1 MSIISWILFLLWI
14 FEIIYLAAETVN
26 APKKRPELNVQNFDE
41 SIIPPSQTALTT
53 QLTSNNSP
61 DTSFISSTQKPVE
74 FDSSQSI
81 QFFVVV

>member
-1 MSIISWILFLLWI
+1 MISWILILLWI
-14 FEIIYLAAETVN
+14 FEIIYLDAAETVN
-26 APKKRPELNVQNFDE
+26 APKKRPELNFQNFNE
-41 SIIPPSQTALTT
+41 SIIPSSQTAPTT

>member
-1 MSIISWILFLLWI
+1 MISWILILLWI
-14 FEIIYLAAETVN
+14 FEIIYLDAAETVN

-41 SIIPPSQTALTT
+41 SIIPSSQTALKT

>member
-1 MSIISWILFLLWI
+1 MISWILILLWI
-14 FEIIYLAAETVN
+14 FEIIYLDAAETVN
-26 APKKRPELNVQNFDE
+26 APKKRPELNVQNFDK
-41 SIIPPSQTALTT
+41 SIIPSSQTALKT

>member
-1 MSIISWILFLLWI
+1 MISWILILLWI
-14 FEIIYLAAETVN
+14 FEIIYLDAAETVN

-41 SIIPPSQTALTT
+41 SIIPSSQTALTT